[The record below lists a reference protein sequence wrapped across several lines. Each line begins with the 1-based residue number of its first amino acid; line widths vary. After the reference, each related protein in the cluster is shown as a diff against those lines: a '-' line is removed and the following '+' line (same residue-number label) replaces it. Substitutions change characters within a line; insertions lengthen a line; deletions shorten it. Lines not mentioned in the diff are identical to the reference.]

1 MTADAEAI
9 LREEEISIETSASS
23 LWQGDTGTLLEGSR
37 RALLEVLKGPY
48 LTGSQQPKIWA
59 SLVADEVSIRSR
71 LHDLFLELV
80 IDRTDEFAFVRKIET
95 QEIDAPSALR
105 SERLAF
111 IDTTML
117 LVLRQLLLAGQGE
130 RRVIIDKDEVF
141 ERLDIYRGDSDEST
155 FARNLNAAWGR
166 MQNKLRIL
174 HPAGDDRYEI
184 SPVVK
189 FLVDEDEVAAL
200 TAEFQRLGSTSESAA
215 SAPATI
221 TDRSP
226 A

>member
-1 MTADAEAI
+1 MTAQVEPTPV
-9 LREEEISIETSASS
+9 EETVSSHPSTGS
-23 LWQGDTGTLLEGSR
+23 LWRGDTGTLSEGSR

-48 LTGSQQPKIWA
+48 LSGSQQPKIWA
-59 SLVADEVSIRSR
+59 SLVADETSVRSR